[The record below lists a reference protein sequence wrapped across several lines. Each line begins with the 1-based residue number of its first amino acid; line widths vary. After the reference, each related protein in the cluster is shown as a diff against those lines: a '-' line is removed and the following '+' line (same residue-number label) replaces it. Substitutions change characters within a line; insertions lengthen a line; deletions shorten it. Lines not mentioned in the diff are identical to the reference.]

1 MQNRKVILGVLV
13 LFLFMIGNSFAED
26 KAIEAVDKIFQAK
39 LAKYKKLVDNI
50 EFLKEQNDSSW
61 KGMIQAFVYKP
72 LLVLVMEEPAS
83 AEVHL
88 LLARCYFYNN
98 RIRQAKAELERALL
112 FSPDSSDALI
122 FKGDMQAKGAFD
134 LENDFPNPVSPH
146 IVTNSKK
153 AVEAYE
159 IALAASISDKDRMSS
174 IYYKMAK
181 LYKEDSNKG
190 KAIEYWE
197 RAVST
202 APNSHWAKLAES
214 KLKEVK
220 K

>member
-39 LAKYKKLVDNI
+39 LAKYKKLVDNV

-61 KGMIQAFVYKP
+61 KGMIQAMVYKP
-72 LLVLVMEEPAS
+72 LLVLMMEEPAS

-98 RIRQAKAELERALL
+98 RARQAKAELERALL
-112 FSPDSSDALI
+112 FSPDNIDVLI
-122 FKGDMQAKGAFD
+122 FAGDMEAH
-134 LENDFPNPVSPH
+134 DFTRQMADNSVF
-146 IVTNSKK
+146 TNSNPKK
-153 AVEAYE
+153 VVEAYE
-159 IALAASISDKDRMSS
+159 IALATSISDKDRKSQ
-174 IYYKMAK
+174 IYYKMANS
-181 LYKEDSNKG
+181 YKEASNKG

-197 RAVST
+197 KAVST
-202 APNSHWAKLAES
+202 APDSRWAKLAES

>member
-1 MQNRKVILGVLV
+1 MQNRKVILSVLV
-13 LFLFMIGNSFAED
+13 LFLFMVGNSFAED

-39 LAKYKKLVDNI
+39 LAKYKKLVDNV

-61 KGMIQAFVYKP
+61 KSIIQYAVYKP

-88 LLARCYFYNN
+88 LLARCYLYNN
-98 RIRQAKAELERALL
+98 RSSKAKAELERALL
-112 FSPDSSDALI
+112 FSPDSIDVLI
-122 FKGDMQAKGAFD
+122 FAGDMKVD
-134 LENDFPNPVSPH
+134 DFKRQMAD
-146 IVTNSKK
+146 NSYYVFSLKEV
-153 AVEAYE
+153 VEAYE
-159 IALAASISDKDRMSS
+159 IALAASDGDKDRKSQ

-181 LYKEDSNKG
+181 AYKEASNKG

-197 RAVST
+197 KAVST
-202 APNSHWAKLAES
+202 APDSRWAKLSES
-214 KLKEVK
+214 KLKAVK